1 MALLVP
7 LREYLRLFLFMVRRL
22 HLADTSCYSWGSA
35 QLTATPLGAENTI
48 AGQAMLSGTY
58 MPALPR
64 TSLGKRPR
72 GADGSSNDF
81 IQATNGSGRSGPAR
95 RVKRKMEGNG
105 VLEAAG
111 STSRARQKPAD
122 RIPTRITG
130 KSEATGRGAGMLAAP
145 IVHAVYHQFLPGPS
159 VQEGLM
165 GTTAQGQQPWIEGSG
180 GSLTSDFTR
189 SAAGQ
194 LDVVNIAGDVEG
206 EDGEEDGFPIPDK
219 LTDRQ
224 RMLLKATPDE
234 RARGVVRALKCVLCP
249 KSGFSKWDS
258 FTRHCD
264 QTEAHPE
271 AVPFCRFCGDFF
283 GRPDAR
289 DRHEDKETQAC
300 RSVSPAK
307 AEEKRRVTSQ
317 LFEEHQREVDAY
329 LRFGGKAVE
338 PFAQKIMRL
347 YPDSSKRGSRSQ
359 NRLKA

>member
-1 MALLVP
+1 
-7 LREYLRLFLFMVRRL
+7 
-22 HLADTSCYSWGSA
+22 
-35 QLTATPLGAENTI
+35 
-48 AGQAMLSGTY
+48 
-58 MPALPR
+58 
-64 TSLGKRPR
+64 
-72 GADGSSNDF
+72 
-81 IQATNGSGRSGPAR
+81 
-95 RVKRKMEGNG
+95 
-105 VLEAAG
+105 
-111 STSRARQKPAD
+111 
-122 RIPTRITG
+122 
-130 KSEATGRGAGMLAAP
+130 
-145 IVHAVYHQFLPGPS
+145 
-159 VQEGLM
+159 M
-165 GTTAQGQQPWIEGSG
+165 GTTAQGQPPWIEGSE
-180 GSLTSDFTR
+180 GSLTLDFTG

-194 LDVVNIAGDVEG
+194 LDVADTAG
-206 EDGEEDGFPIPDK
+206 DGEEDGFQIPEK

-234 RARGVVRALKCVLCP
+234 RARGVIRVLKCVICP

-289 DRHEDKETQAC
+289 DRHEDKETKGC

-329 LRFGGKAVE
+329 LRFGGKVVE

-359 NRLKA
+359 NRLKK

>member
-1 MALLVP
+1 M
-7 LREYLRLFLFMVRRL
+7 
-22 HLADTSCYSWGSA
+22 
-35 QLTATPLGAENTI
+35 
-48 AGQAMLSGTY
+48 
-58 MPALPR
+58 
-64 TSLGKRPR
+64 
-72 GADGSSNDF
+72 
-81 IQATNGSGRSGPAR
+81 
-95 RVKRKMEGNG
+95 RKNG

-111 STSRARQKPAD
+111 STSRAHQRPTD
-122 RIPTRITG
+122 RTPTVIDSI
-130 KSEATGRGAGMLAAP
+130 SEATGRGAGMLAAP
-145 IVHAVYHQFLPGPS
+145 IAHELYHQFLPGPS
-159 VQEGLM
+159 VQEVLM

-180 GSLTSDFTR
+180 GGLTSDFTG
-189 SAAGQ
+189 SAVGQ

-224 RMLLKATPDE
+224 RMLLRATPDE
-234 RARGVVRALKCVLCP
+234 RARGVVRVLKCVLCP

-264 QTEAHPE
+264 QTESHPE

>member
-1 MALLVP
+1 MSV
-7 LREYLRLFLFMVRRL
+7 FLWIDASTV
-22 HLADTSCYSWGSA
+22 ADISPYHSGGSA
-35 QLTATPLGAENTI
+35 RISAPPLGLMELGPSQTI
-48 AGQAMLSGTY
+48 SSAAY
-58 MPALPR
+58 MPESMKPNSR
-64 TSLGKRPR
+64 KRH
-72 GADGSSNDF
+72 DNN
-81 IQATNGSGRSGPAR
+81 TCGPTR
-95 RVKRKMEGNG
+95 RVKQKMRKNG

-111 STSRARQKPAD
+111 STSRARQKLAD
-122 RIPTRITG
+122 RTPVLNDS
-130 KSEATGRGAGMLAAP
+130 KSEVAGRGAGMLAAP
-145 IVHAVYHQFLPGPS
+145 ITHAVYHQSIPGS
-159 VQEGLM
+159 SIRGALM
-165 GTTAQGQQPWIEGSG
+165 GTTAQGQQPWIEGSEEG
-180 GSLTSDFTR
+180 LTLDFTG

-194 LDVVNIAGDVEG
+194 LDVVNIAGDAEG

-224 RMLLKATPDE
+224 RMLLRATPDE
-234 RARGVVRALKCVLCP
+234 RARGVVRVLKCVLCP

-307 AEEKRRVTSQ
+307 AEEKRRVTSR

-338 PFAQKIMRL
+338 PFAQKVMRL